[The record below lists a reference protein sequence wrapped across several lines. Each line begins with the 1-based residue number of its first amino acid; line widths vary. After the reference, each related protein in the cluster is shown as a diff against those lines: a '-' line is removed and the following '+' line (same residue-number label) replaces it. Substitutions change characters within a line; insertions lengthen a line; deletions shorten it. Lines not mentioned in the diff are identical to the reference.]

1 MTTAPLLLDAERA
14 AVDAAIVRAA
24 AALLC
29 DVPDILAAPIRYALE
44 GDGKRLRPIL
54 CVAAF
59 RALRPAA
66 VDAPIHDIAV
76 ALEIIHTYSL
86 VHDDLP
92 CMDDDDLRRGR
103 PTVHRAF
110 DSATATVAGAFMIA
124 LAFRQ
129 LASAAKA
136 LALTPHAREL
146 LVDELAVAAGAAGMV
161 GGQWLDL
168 EGEGA
173 APTLHAL
180 ERIHAG
186 KTGALMSAAVAMGAI
201 AAEADAATI
210 AAFRQAG
217 AELGVAFQIHDD
229 VLDETASDAVLGK
242 TAGKDRQRG
251 KATFPGHVGLGA
263 SRERAVAAAE
273 RAGTALRSVG
283 VRDPALHALIAFAVE
298 RDR

>member
-1 MTTAPLLLDAERA
+1 MTTALALLDAERSA
-14 AVDAAIVRAA
+14 ADAAIARAA
-24 AALLC
+24 DTLLH
-29 DVPDILAAPIRYALE
+29 DVPESLAAPIRYALG

-59 RALRPAA
+59 RALRPDG
-66 VDAPIHDIAV
+66 DAPIHDVAV

-86 VHDDLP
+86 IHDDLP

-110 DSATATVAGAFMIA
+110 DARTATVAGAFMIA

-129 LASAAKA
+129 LANAAASMA
-136 LALTPHAREL
+136 LPPKSRAL
-146 LVDELAVAAGAAGMV
+146 LVDELSAAAGAAGMV

-168 EGEGA
+168 EGESGTA
-173 APTLHAL
+173 SLQAL
-180 ERIHAG
+180 ERIHAA

-201 AAEADAATI
+201 AAEADAASI
-210 AAFRQAG
+210 AAFREAG
-217 AELGVAFQIHDD
+217 AALGVAFQIHDD

-242 TAGKDRQRG
+242 TAGKDRQSG
-251 KATFPGHVGLGA
+251 KATFPGRLGLGA
-263 SRERAVAAAE
+263 SRERAAAAAE
-273 RAGTALRSVG
+273 RARSALRSVR
-283 VRDPALHALIAFAVE
+283 VEDPALHALIAFAVE